1 MAKHWRDDDQQYLL
15 NVIGEYR
22 NLLIGKDEREA
33 RSITSEFAKQLHSRT
48 PELQHRTIQSIAE
61 RLPYLDNLLAG
72 VFEKENY
79 AIKDQSL
86 YATIPRGNNDMTF
99 NASNTR
105 HSYNGAIR

>member
-1 MAKHWRDDDQQYLL
+1 MAEHWTDDQQYLL
-15 NVIGEYR
+15 NAIEEYR
-22 NLLIGKDEREA
+22 NLLIDIEQKEA
-33 RSITSEFAKQLHSRT
+33 RIKTNEFAKQLHRNT
-48 PELQHRTIQSIAE
+48 PELKHRTTQSIAE

-86 YATIPRGNNDMTF
+86 YATIPRENNDITF